1 VSRIESNV
9 SIQRWCISAR
19 VDTRRRTRTHG
30 RTNEWSD
37 DDDEKNTER
46 RITTTIMAK
55 TTKKMS
61 AKKLLVGAVAMSA
74 MTSGA
79 HAFTKY
85 SEMTEGITVTTAVG
99 SGSACATDMVAK
111 AGADSITVAWSGFT
125 PAADSTLTVKLCYD
139 DSELPGKP
147 WRKFNDVVTKNKQ
160 CKQTVVESAALQTG
174 IDPSDGSVEIKL
186 PRNIAPAKYSI
197 QVLESTAADGYTTYG
212 QTADACAFTVD
223 TYDRRPQA
231 LVGTMSFFIAFSIV
245 AGTAG
250 YMVDSKRQ
258 SAAAAAYA

>member
-1 VSRIESNV
+1 
-9 SIQRWCISAR
+9 
-19 VDTRRRTRTHG
+19 
-30 RTNEWSD
+30 
-37 DDDEKNTER
+37 
-46 RITTTIMAK
+46 MAK
-55 TTKKMS
+55 TTTKMS
-61 AKKLLVGAVAMSA
+61 AKKMLVGAVAMSA

-85 SEMTEGITVTTAVG
+85 SEMTTKDIAVTTKVG
-99 SGSACATDMVAK
+99 SGTPCATDMIAK

-139 DSELPGKP
+139 DSELTGKP
-147 WRKFNDVVTKNKQ
+147 WRKFKDEIAKNKQ

-174 IDPSDGSVEIKL
+174 IDPTSGTGSVEIEI

-197 QVLESTAADGYTTYG
+197 QVLESTAADGYTAWGHDET
-212 QTADACAFTVD
+212 CSFTVD

-250 YMVDSKRQ
+250 YMVDAKRQ
-258 SAAAAAYA
+258 SAAASAYA

>member
-1 VSRIESNV
+1 
-9 SIQRWCISAR
+9 
-19 VDTRRRTRTHG
+19 
-30 RTNEWSD
+30 
-37 DDDEKNTER
+37 
-46 RITTTIMAK
+46 MAK
-55 TTKKMS
+55 TTKMS

-74 MTSGA
+74 VTRGA
-79 HAFTKY
+79 HAATTY
-85 SEMTEGITVTTAVG
+85 SEMTKGITVTTAVG
-99 SGSACATDMVAK
+99 SGSACAAGMVAK

-139 DSELPGKP
+139 DSELTGKP

-160 CKQTVVESAALQTG
+160 CKQTVVESAALKTG
-174 IDPSDGSVEIKL
+174 IDPASGTGSVEIEV

-197 QVLESTAADGYTTYG
+197 QVLESTDADGFTTYG
-212 QTADACAFTVD
+212 QTADSCAFTVD

-250 YMVDSKRQ
+250 YMIDNKRQ

>member
-1 VSRIESNV
+1 
-9 SIQRWCISAR
+9 
-19 VDTRRRTRTHG
+19 
-30 RTNEWSD
+30 
-37 DDDEKNTER
+37 
-46 RITTTIMAK
+46 MAK
-55 TTKKMS
+55 TTTKMS
-61 AKKLLVGAVAMSA
+61 AKKMLVGAVAMSA

-85 SEMTEGITVTTAVG
+85 SEMTTKDIDVTTAVG
-99 SGSACATDMVAK
+99 SGTPCATDMIAK

-147 WRKFNDVVTKNKQ
+147 WRKFKDEIAKNKQ

-174 IDPSDGSVEIKL
+174 IDPTSGTGSVEIEI

-197 QVLESTAADGYTTYG
+197 QVLESTDADGYTTYG
-212 QTADACAFTVD
+212 HDETCSFTVD

-250 YMVDSKRQ
+250 YMIDNKRQ

>member
-1 VSRIESNV
+1 
-9 SIQRWCISAR
+9 
-19 VDTRRRTRTHG
+19 
-30 RTNEWSD
+30 
-37 DDDEKNTER
+37 
-46 RITTTIMAK
+46 MAK
-55 TTKKMS
+55 TTKMS
-61 AKKLLVGAVAMSA
+61 AKKMLVGAVAMSA

-85 SEMTEGITVTTAVG
+85 SEMTTKDITVRTAVG
-99 SGSACATDMVAK
+99 SGTQCATDMIAK
-111 AGADSITVAWSGFT
+111 AGADSITVSWSGFT

-147 WRKFNDVVTKNKQ
+147 WRKFKDEIAKNKQ

-174 IDPSDGSVEIKL
+174 IDPTSGTGSVEIEI

-197 QVLESTAADGYTTYG
+197 QVLESTAADGFTAWG
-212 QTADACAFTVD
+212 QDETCSFTVD

-250 YMVDSKRQ
+250 YMVDAKRQ
-258 SAAAAAYA
+258 SAAASAYA

>member
-1 VSRIESNV
+1 M
-9 SIQRWCISAR
+9 R
-19 VDTRRRTRTHG
+19 VDTRRRTDVRTDV
-30 RTNEWSD
+30 RVS
-37 DDDEKNTER
+37 DDDEKKTER
-46 RITTTIMAK
+46 QRINNTIIIMAK
-55 TTKKMS
+55 TTKMS
-61 AKKLLVGAVAMSA
+61 AKKMLVGAVAMSA

-85 SEMTEGITVTTAVG
+85 SEMTQGITVTTAVG
-99 SGSACATDMVAK
+99 SGSACATDMIAK

-147 WRKFNDVVTKNKQ
+147 WRKFKDEIAKNKQ

-174 IDPSDGSVEIKL
+174 IDPASGTGSVEIKV

-197 QVLESTAADGYTTYG
+197 QVLESTAADGFTTYG
-212 QTADACAFTVD
+212 ETADACAFTVD

-250 YMVDSKRQ
+250 YMVDAKRQ
-258 SAAAAAYA
+258 SAAASAYA

>member
-1 VSRIESNV
+1 MHRAC
-9 SIQRWCISAR
+9 RHTTTHAYAR
-19 VDTRRRTRTHG
+19 TYERV
-30 RTNEWSD
+30 SD
-37 DDDEKNTER
+37 DDDDDDGKKNTER
-46 RITTTIMAK
+46 RITTNIMAK
-55 TTKKMS
+55 TTKMS
-61 AKKLLVGAVAMSA
+61 AKKMLVGAVAMSA
-74 MTSGA
+74 MTHGA

-174 IDPSDGSVEIKL
+174 IDPASGTGSVEIEV

-212 QTADACAFTVD
+212 HDETCSFTVD

-250 YMVDSKRQ
+250 YMIDNKRQ

>member
-1 VSRIESNV
+1 
-9 SIQRWCISAR
+9 
-19 VDTRRRTRTHG
+19 
-30 RTNEWSD
+30 
-37 DDDEKNTER
+37 
-46 RITTTIMAK
+46 MAK
-55 TTKKMS
+55 TTTKMS
-61 AKKLLVGAVAMSA
+61 AKKMLVGAVAMSA

-85 SEMTEGITVTTAVG
+85 SEMTTKDIAVTTKVG
-99 SGSACATDMVAK
+99 SGTPCATDMIAK

-139 DSELPGKP
+139 DSELTGKP
-147 WRKFNDVVTKNKQ
+147 WRKFKDEIAKNKQ

-174 IDPSDGSVEIKL
+174 IDPASGTGSVEIEI

-197 QVLESTAADGYTTYG
+197 QVLESTAADGYTAWGHDET
-212 QTADACAFTVD
+212 CSFTVD

-250 YMVDSKRQ
+250 YMVDAKRQ
-258 SAAAAAYA
+258 SAAASAYA